1 MRGAEEPQYDYMKQG
16 GNSNFQNYADLFNN
30 LTTSVLVKTQYD
42 IVSVIISYDS
52 SRVVTCTKDHDMHY
66 CVK

>member
-1 MRGAEEPQYDYMKQG
+1 MRGVEPPVNDVMKQG
-16 GNSNFQNYADLFNN
+16 GNPNFDNYADLFNN